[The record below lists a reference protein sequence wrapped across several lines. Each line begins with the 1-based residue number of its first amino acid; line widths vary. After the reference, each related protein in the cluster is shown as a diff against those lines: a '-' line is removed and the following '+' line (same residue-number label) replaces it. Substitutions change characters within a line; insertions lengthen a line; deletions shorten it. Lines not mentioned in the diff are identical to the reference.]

1 MDSRVPSQ
9 RFVATSYQNSI
20 TSYQLPVI
28 SYQLSVTGEN
38 MQATGSERSER
49 TGNWQLEAS
58 AASNW

>member
-20 TSYQLPVI
+20 TSYQL
-28 SYQLSVTGEN
+28 SVTGEN
-38 MQATGSERSER
+38 MLATGSERSER